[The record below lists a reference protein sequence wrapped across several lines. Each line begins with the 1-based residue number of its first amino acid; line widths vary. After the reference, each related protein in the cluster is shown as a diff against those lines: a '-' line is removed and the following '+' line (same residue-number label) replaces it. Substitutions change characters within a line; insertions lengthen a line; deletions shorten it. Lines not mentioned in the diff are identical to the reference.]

1 MESEKIELLQDYK
14 KQFLQPESK
23 SKPSPKPALE
33 TALDIRKFEIDLYW
47 KRATYSWAFIAASF
61 TGYIAVTTQKT
72 PNILLESLFACL
84 GLIFSL
90 SWFLVNKGSK
100 YWQENWEMHVDL
112 LEDTSIGPLYKTTC
126 HNPYQSGKPTFLNK
140 LFGPRRYS
148 VTRINIAISFFVS
161 LVWAGFFAGPILK
174 VMSIL
179 YSYGVANILHI
190 PSFQRP
196 VLEVTAFVLLN
207 AMTIFFC
214 IYLWFAGLSYE
225 PKEGPGVYSRKITI
239 LTDTETE

>member
-1 MESEKIELLQDYK
+1 MKPKKIKLLQDYK
-14 KQFLQPESK
+14 NQFSLPESGN
-23 SKPSPKPALE
+23 KPDPKTALE

-72 PNILLESLFACL
+72 PNLLLESLFACL

-112 LEDTSIGPLYKTTC
+112 LEDISMGPLYKTTC
-126 HNPYQSGKPTFLNK
+126 HNPYQTEKATFLNN

-148 VTRINIAISFFVS
+148 VTRINIAISFFVA
-161 LVWAGFFAGPILK
+161 LVWAGFFIGPILK
-174 VMSIL
+174 VISIL

-190 PSFQRP
+190 PSSQRP

-207 AMTIFFC
+207 VITILFC
-214 IYLWFAGLSYE
+214 LYLWFKGLSYE
-225 PKEGPGVYSRKITI
+225 PEEGPGVYSRKITI